1 VVVINLYLSL
11 LLKKQSEMARIASYV
26 KDETIHGTDKVIG
39 TDGVTGVTLNYKVSD
54 LASFVVGTTT
64 YIHNQQQS
72 TSSWEIEHNL
82 NRFPSVEVVDSAGSV
97 VIGNIIYVDENNIT
111 ITFSAPFT
119 GKAYLN

>member
-1 VVVINLYLSL
+1 
-11 LLKKQSEMARIASYV
+11 MARISSYV

-54 LASFVVGTTT
+54 LATFVVGATT

-82 NRFPSVEVVDSAGSV
+82 DRFPSVEVVDSAGSV
-97 VIGNIIYVDENNIT
+97 VIGNIVYVDENNIT